1 MKRTHI
7 ALLMAVILLLGCVFA
22 AAPTAYAETP
32 AEETPETPTEAP
44 TDAPT
49 EAPTDSPAEEGP
61 EVPDFVW
68 ALLRKIIRFFKWLI
82 PQVKP
87 YLQ

>member
-7 ALLMAVILLLGCVFA
+7 ALLMAAILLLGCVFV

-44 TDAPT
+44 TDA
-49 EAPTDSPAEEGP
+49 PAEEGP